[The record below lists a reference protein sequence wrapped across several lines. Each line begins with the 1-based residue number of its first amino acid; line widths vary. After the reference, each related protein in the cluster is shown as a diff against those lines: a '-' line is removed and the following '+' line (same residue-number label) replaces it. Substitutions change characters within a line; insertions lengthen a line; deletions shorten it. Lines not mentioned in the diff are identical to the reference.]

1 MKFLRI
7 RLNRIVNIVILTSLF
22 FLINILAIPTYGNS
36 KIEAKEKEH
45 RYKIYNS
52 FINKKSNWYNFQGG
66 LELGFLDVI
75 SHTIQFGTNGT
86 KFDYVN
92 EGGQGILFSFSRI
105 TAEIMLH
112 DRHNLIFLTQPLEIR
127 TNALLRRNIVV
138 DDLTF
143 PENTHLK
150 LKYGFTFYRISYLY
164 DFNKETDKEF
174 ALGLSLQLRN
184 ASIIFASADGSL
196 LRTNENVGPVPI
208 FKFRYRRP
216 INKGF
221 WIGAEVDGFYVSGKY
236 ITGSEND
243 FEGAIL
249 DASIRFGFELTNYLD
264 TFFNIRYLGGGAKG
278 TEENDSGPGDGFT
291 DNWLKTTS
299 ISLGFYIR

>member
-1 MKFLRI
+1 MCFLRI
-7 RLNRIVNIVILTSLF
+7 KINYLLIVIFLLLSIIIPNTTLYGMNDFESRDKKHSHKSNNS
-22 FLINILAIPTYGNS
+22 LIN
-36 KIEAKEKEH
+36 KE
-45 RYKIYNS
+45 
-52 FINKKSNWYNFQGG
+52 SNWYTFQGG

-75 SHTIQFGTNGT
+75 SHTIQFGKNGT

-92 EGGQGILFSFSRI
+92 EGGQGVLFPFSRI

-112 DRHNLIFLTQPLEIR
+112 NKHNFIFLIQPLEIQ
-127 TNALLRRNIVV
+127 TIAQLRRNIVI

-143 PENTHLK
+143 PENSYLN

-164 DFNKETDKEF
+164 DFNKEKDKEF
-174 ALGLSLQLRN
+174 AIGLSLQLRN

-208 FKFRYRRP
+208 FKVRYRRP

-221 WIGAEVDGFYVSGKY
+221 WIGAEADGFYASGKY

-278 TEENDSGPGDGFT
+278 TDQNDPGPGDGFS
-291 DNWLKTTS
+291 DNYFKTIS

>member
-1 MKFLRI
+1 MDFSRI
-7 RLNRIVNIVILTSLF
+7 KINHLLILA
-22 FLINILAIPTYGNS
+22 FLISLIFVLATPLYGMGGINLRG
-36 KIEAKEKEH
+36 KGHI
-45 RYKIYNS
+45 YKSNNS
-52 FINKKSNWYNFQGG
+52 FINKESNWYTFQGG

-86 KFDYVN
+86 NFDYVN
-92 EGGQGILFSFSRI
+92 EGGQSVLFPFSRI
-105 TAEIMLH
+105 TAEIILH
-112 DRHNLIFLTQPLEIR
+112 DRHNFIFLIQPLEIR
-127 TNALLRRNIVV
+127 TSALLKRNIVI

-143 PENTHLK
+143 PENSHIN

-164 DFNKETDKEF
+164 DFNKEKDKEL

-221 WIGAEVDGFYVSGKY
+221 WIGAEADGFYASGKY

-243 FEGAIL
+243 FEGAII

-264 TFFNIRYLGGGAKG
+264 TYFNIRYLGGGAKG
-278 TEENDSGPGDGFT
+278 TDENDPGPGDGFT
-291 DNWLKTTS
+291 DNWLKTIS